1 MRSTVESE
9 RVWERYLTDE
19 ERQRYRQRRPPR
31 QGFGNNPALLL
42 IDLYR
47 CVFGDRPQSLAEALP
62 RWPSSCGLAGW
73 QALPHIQRLLAL
85 ARDAGIPVIHATGV
99 PDVPSW
105 RIMQADP
112 MLSDPEARERSARE
126 RARDFEIIEE
136 VAPVPGEQVIRKA
149 APSAFFGT
157 PLVGYC
163 NQLRIDS
170 LLVSGESTSGCVRAT
185 VVDASSHRLRVTVVE
200 ECVFDRTET
209 AHAIN
214 LFDMSHKY
222 ADVLPLA
229 EVEAYLA
236 TRGSAHRAR

>member
-1 MRSTVESE
+1 MESE

-19 ERQRYRQRRPPR
+19 ERQRYRQRPTRR
-31 QGFGNNPALLL
+31 QGFGDNPALLL

-47 CVFGDRPQSLAEALP
+47 CVFGDRPQPLAEALP
-62 RWPSSCGLAGW
+62 QWPSSCGLAGW

-85 ARDAGIPVIHATGV
+85 ARDNEIPVIHATGI

-105 RIMQADP
+105 RIMPADP
-112 MLSDPEARERSARE
+112 ALFDPESRERAARV
-126 RARDFEIIEE
+126 RARDFEIIDE
-136 VAPVPGEQVIRKA
+136 VAPMPGEQVIRKA

-157 PLVGYC
+157 TLVGYC

-170 LLVSGESTSGCVRAT
+170 LLVCGESTSGCVRAT
-185 VVDASSHRLRVTVVE
+185 VVDASSHRLRVTVVQ
-200 ECVFDRTET
+200 ECVFDRTEA

-214 LFDMSHKY
+214 LYDMSQKY
-222 ADVLPLA
+222 ADVLPLV

-236 TRGSAHRAR
+236 TRGSARRAQ